1 MLARLQRS
9 LASVPPRVT
18 RYRFS
23 TTARRANDDEDI
35 DTVSQNKIDE
45 ALSWEKAAEKA
56 EQPTVSSS
64 DFAQLVAS
72 TSATPSPQQPM
83 SPNGLSYAGLPD
95 HKIFLDIPPAQDPLI
110 RYLASSFLHDGR
122 RHSAERRAARVLLHL
137 HTLTRAEPLPL
148 LRQAIEKVMPNVRVT
163 RHKHSTKIIEIPV
176 ALNEKQ
182 QVRYAMKWM
191 LKEAEI
197 RGGRTIEERL
207 AREIVLV
214 LNGTSGALKQKDAQH
229 TTAMVNR
236 GNIPVGRAAL

>member
-9 LASVPPRVT
+9 LAFVPPHIT

-23 TTARRANDDEDI
+23 TTARRSDDDEDI
-35 DTVSQNKIDE
+35 DTVSRNKIDE
-45 ALSWEKAAEKA
+45 ALAWEKA
-56 EQPTVSSS
+56 EQPPVSSS

-72 TSATPSPQQPM
+72 TSATPKQPM
-83 SPNGLSYAGLPD
+83 PPNGLSYTGLPD

-110 RYLASSFLHDGR
+110 HYLASSLLHDGR

-191 LKEAEI
+191 LKEAEV

-214 LNGTSGALKQKDAQH
+214 LNGTSGALKQKNVLH

-236 GNIPVGRAAL
+236 GNIPVGRAAF